1 VLFRYFPDWL
11 IIFSVERCSKELE
24 RRKPMRA
31 AAPRVKE
38 IKEVGAGPVL
48 VYSAPA
54 TAAIREEGEPLQREY
69 GRDGDIFKGMLVAL
83 IIEVAVSACIYLVW
97 QIGQLFG

>member
-1 VLFRYFPDWL
+1 
-11 IIFSVERCSKELE
+11 
-24 RRKPMRA
+24 MRA

-38 IKEVGAGPVL
+38 IKEVSAGPVL

-54 TAAIREEGEPLQREY
+54 TAAIREEGEPSQREY